1 MRWSLIRLIWFRDL
15 RDQLR
20 DRRTI
25 FMIAVLPLLLYPV
38 LGVGV
43 LQFAVSGVKKPT
55 TLGVCG
61 SQYLPALTPIST
73 GFNPLPAVAW
83 LSFTPDSGFVGVAGA
98 AALANAALGGFGQE
112 DPPLLLPDGDG
123 VRFAPSWFDDPADA
137 DTLQVRLF
145 PGPDEPGRD
154 AADWFS
160 RIDPGPLDSHQVDLL
175 LGVPPDF
182 QTRLRRGERAPLL
195 LLGRENDERSRLLS
209 SRVQSIVRRWEERLK
224 GVRFLRH
231 GLPADFDNPIELR
244 DPDRERPGS
253 RPFAQNLSEL
263 LARIFP
269 FLLVIWALTGALYP
283 AVDLCAG
290 EKERGTMETLL
301 ICPVSREEIVYGKFL
316 TIWVFSGVTA
326 LLNLA
331 SIGLTTALS
340 SGAVP
345 LPAFKLTALLWCI
358 VLVLPLSAFFS
369 AVCLAVGVYARS
381 SKEGQ
386 YYLMPLFLLTMPL
399 IFLTLT
405 PGIELNPF
413 YSMIPVTGVALLL
426 QRLLL
431 TVTLDQVPW
440 IYFVPVLGPTV
451 LYAWVALRWAVWQF
465 QREEVL
471 FREAERLDLGLWLRH
486 LFRDKDLLPSTGQ
499 ALFCFGLIMALRW
512 LSLGLGGRLPPLGHA
527 AIDLVAFVVAPP
539 LFMALLLTTRPWQG
553 LGLRWPPPQAL
564 LTAVLLVFILLPP
577 FLELTVYLC
586 GRFPE
591 LESLLKENMP
601 LGELM
606 QAVERGRGDAVF
618 GWGLPLALAV
628 LGPVCEELAF
638 RGFILTGLRR
648 RFTPGTA
655 ILLTSFLFA
664 FYKLNV
670 FQFVPA
676 FLVGVVLGLLA
687 TRSRSILPSILFHL
701 VYNLLFLS
709 PVLFAGL
716 VAAAGEILAAAPLLR
731 SGVVAVCTVL
741 SVVYFVLNG
750 SRLWLHR
757 ASPWFDAE
765 K

>member
-25 FMIAVLPLLLYPV
+25 FMIAVLPLLLYPI
-38 LGVGV
+38 LGIGV
-43 LQFAVSGVKKPT
+43 LQFAVRGVNKPT

-61 SQYLPALTPIST
+61 SERLPALTPISI
-73 GFNPLPAVAW
+73 GFNPLPAVAC
-83 LSFTPDSGFVGVAGA
+83 LSLTPDGGVGRAGGA
-98 AALANAALGGFGQE
+98 AALADAALLGLGQE
-112 DPPLLLPDGDG
+112 EPPLLLPDGEG
-123 VRFAPSWFDDPADA
+123 FRFDPSWFDDPAVA
-137 DTLQVRLF
+137 DLLQVRVF
-145 PGPDEPGRD
+145 PATDDADRD
-154 AADWFS
+154 AADWFK
-160 RIDPGPLDSHQVDLL
+160 RIAPSQQLDLL
-175 LGVPPDF
+175 LAVPPDF
-182 QTRLRRGERAPLL
+182 QARLRRGERAPLL
-195 LLGRENDERSRLLS
+195 LLSRENDEHSRRVS
-209 SRVQSIVRRWEERLK
+209 GRVQNVVRRWGNRLK
-224 GVRFLRH
+224 EVRFLRY
-231 GLPADFDNPIELR
+231 GLPADFDEPIEVR
-244 DPDRERPGS
+244 DPERVRAGS

-269 FLLVIWALTGALYP
+269 FLLVVWALTGALYP

-340 SGAVP
+340 SGAIP
-345 LPAFKLTALLWCI
+345 LPEFKPAALFWCV

-431 TVTLDQVPW
+431 TVTLDQIPW
-440 IYFVPVLGPTV
+440 IYFVSVLGPTV

-471 FREAERLDLGLWLRH
+471 FREAERLDLGLWFRQ
-486 LFRDKDLLPSTGQ
+486 LFRDKDPLPSVGQ

-512 LSLGLGGRLPPLGHA
+512 LSLGLGDRLPPLLHA
-527 AIDLVAFVVAPP
+527 TIGLVAFVVAPP
-539 LFMALLLTTRPWQG
+539 LFMALVLTTRPRQG
-553 LGLRWPPPQAL
+553 LGLRRPPPQAL

-577 FLELTVYLC
+577 FLELTEFLC
-586 GRFPE
+586 GRFPG

-601 LGELM
+601 LAELM
-606 QAVERGRGDAVF
+606 QAVERGRGQGLF
-618 GWGLPLALAV
+618 GWGLPLTLAV

-676 FLVGVVLGLLA
+676 FLLGVVLGLLA

-701 VYNLLFLS
+701 VCNLLFLS
-709 PVLFAGL
+709 PLLFPGL
-716 VAAAGEILAAAPLLR
+716 VAAAGDVLAAAPLLR

-741 SVVYFVLNG
+741 AVAYLGLNG
-750 SRLWLHR
+750 FRLWLGR